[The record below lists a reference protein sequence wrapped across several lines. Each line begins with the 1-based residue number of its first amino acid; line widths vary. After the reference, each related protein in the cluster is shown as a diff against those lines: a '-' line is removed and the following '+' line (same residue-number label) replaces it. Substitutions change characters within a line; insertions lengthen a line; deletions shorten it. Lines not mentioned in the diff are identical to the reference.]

1 MIQSLLAQPIDEQWF
16 VAVDLATVAHR
27 ADREHGEG
35 AEVVWL
41 DVEDATTDDLASLG
55 TALGWHHLLL
65 EDLVE
70 ADQRQKAE
78 RFGEDLFVVAHL
90 PEGDGEVHIVLRGAL
105 AVTVRRG
112 WSAPLDALAREVRG
126 WPEPREA
133 GATAVAC
140 AVLERIVREYEEHVD
155 TLERRAAEQ
164 EERVLEG
171 VRGRDPLPA
180 LQRAATLR
188 TDVTVTRRR
197 SAQLRELLG
206 VLVREDLLER
216 GHGTAVS
223 LDLRDI
229 YDHVLRVHDDLDV
242 LNDRLIALQEARLQ
256 LVAYRQNEITKRIS
270 GWGALLLIPT
280 VITGWYGMNFANL
293 WFLDDWYGHYVA
305 FGLAVVLV
313 LLVWYLLRRA
323 EWL

>member
-1 MIQSLLAQPIDEQWF
+1 MLRSLLAHPIDDRWF
-16 VAVDLATVAHR
+16 AEVDLPTAAR
-27 ADREHGEG
+27 LGEG
-35 AEVVWL
+35 ATAPDADVVWI
-41 DVEDATTDDLASLG
+41 DVDDPTTDELATLG
-55 TALGWHHLLL
+55 TTLGWHHLLL

-70 ADQRQKAE
+70 AEQRQKAE
-78 RFGEDLFVVAHL
+78 RFGEDLLVVARL
-90 PEGDGEVHIVLRGAL
+90 PTGAGEVYLVLRGAFG
-105 AVTVRRG
+105 VTVRRG
-112 WSAPLDALAREVRG
+112 WDVPLDGMAREVRG
-126 WPEPREA
+126 WPEPSTA
-133 GATAVAC
+133 GATAIAC
-140 AVLERIVREYEEHVD
+140 AVLERVARDYEGYVD
-155 TLERRAAEQ
+155 GLERRAAEQ

-180 LQRAATLR
+180 LQRAAVLRSDATL
-188 TDVTVTRRR
+188 TRRR

-280 VITGWYGMNFANL
+280 VITGWYGMNFPNL
-293 WFLDDWYGHYVA
+293 WFLDTEYGQYVA
-305 FGLAVVLV
+305 LGAAVGLVA
-313 LLVWYLLRRA
+313 LVWYLLRRA

>member
-1 MIQSLLAQPIDEQWF
+1 VLRSLLSNPVDDQWF
-16 VAVDLATVAHR
+16 AAADLDAVARLAEEAGSAAVGTV
-27 ADREHGEG
+27 
-35 AEVVWL
+35 WI
-41 DVEDATTDDLASLG
+41 DVEEPTTEELDAVG
-55 TALGWHHLLL
+55 EALGWHRLLK

-78 RFGEDLFVVAHL
+78 RFGGDLLVVARL
-90 PEGDGEVHIVLRGAL
+90 PTNGGEVYLVLRGAL

-112 WSAPLDALAREVRG
+112 WNPPLDALAREVRG
-126 WPEPREA
+126 WPEPEQA

-140 AVLERIVREYEEHVD
+140 AVLERVVRDYEGHTDV
-155 TLERRAAEQ
+155 LERWAADQ
-164 EERVLEG
+164 EDQLLEG
-171 VRGRDPLPA
+171 AQGRDPLPA
-180 LQRAATLR
+180 LRRAAELR
-188 TDVTVTRRR
+188 SDVTLSRRR
-197 SAQLRELLG
+197 SAQMREVLG

-229 YDHVLRVHDDLDV
+229 YDHILRVHDDLDV

-280 VITGWYGMNFANL
+280 VITGWYGMNFGNL
-293 WFLDDWYGHYVA
+293 WFLQEWYGHYVA
-305 FGLAVVLV
+305 LGVAVGLVAI
-313 LLVWYLLRRA
+313 VWYLLRRA